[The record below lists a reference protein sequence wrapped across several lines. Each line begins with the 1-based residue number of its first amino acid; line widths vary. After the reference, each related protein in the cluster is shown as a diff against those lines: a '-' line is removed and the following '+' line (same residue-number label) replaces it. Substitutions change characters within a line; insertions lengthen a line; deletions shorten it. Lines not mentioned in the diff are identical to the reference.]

1 MNLQDHFW
9 LKQLEDPNKSLVFKL
24 LKFREWMA
32 QQYDESN
39 HTILPNHQIL
49 LIAQHKPN
57 SIPEFM
63 EVFRNEFAHPIL
75 KQNLSELL
83 SII

>member
-1 MNLQDHFW
+1 
-9 LKQLEDPNKSLVFKL
+9 
-24 LKFREWMA
+24 MA